1 MMVRTRCLAFICCAV
16 LAVVSRLAPAAE
28 PPGDERLEFFES
40 NIRPV
45 LIEQCYECHNSAESA
60 EGGLAVDHRQ
70 ALLKGGDNGAVLV
83 PGKPD
88 ESRLLAVLRHEL
100 EGLEM
105 PQGAAKLGDRVL
117 ANFEIWIAMGAPDPR
132 DKPPSREEIE
142 AATAW
147 EAVLEK
153 RKRWWSFQPIRAG
166 DLPAISN
173 EKWSDHPI
181 DRFVLAK
188 LEDQG
193 LEPVARADAPTLVR
207 RAFFVLIGLPPMP
220 EEVEHWQEVVAD
232 PQGFAQLVDHLLDR
246 PEFGERWARHW
257 MDWIRY
263 AESHGSEG
271 DPAIENAWH
280 YRDYLIRALNDDIP
294 FDQLVREHIAGDLL
308 ERPRINEAMAINESR
323 IGPAHWRMV
332 FHGFAP
338 TDALDEKVRFTDD
351 QINAFSKAFLGLT
364 VSCARCHDHK
374 FDAISQRDYYAL
386 FGILASCRPGRV
398 AIDTEEQLSRNRD
411 QLAELKPR
419 VRRAMAEDW
428 QQVADSLAD
437 ELLAKNDLEKV
448 ANEANHP
455 LHPWY
460 LMQQDMNDGK
470 DFSAA
475 WQERT
480 DAQRA
485 VQEKRADYEQQE
497 FPWRWDLGNPPDYAQ
512 WYRTGN
518 ALDEAPNPAGE
529 FAIATEGDNALTGI
543 YPAGLYSH
551 AFSTKY
557 AARLTSA
564 DLQLDGQYELWLRV
578 IGDGGSSARYA
589 VQDYPRSGT
598 VYPVHGLKPDW
609 NWQKFDLAYWG
620 GDSIHIEFTSGPDAP
635 LLVKDN
641 PRSWFG
647 VREAV
652 LLPKGT
658 PTPASASGEVFDPL
672 FETTQASP
680 PTSFAELAAV
690 YAETVSTSI
699 TAWSEGRAT
708 DSQALFL
715 GQCLEQGLLPNRL
728 EQLSTA
734 GPLIKKYRL
743 LEDEVVVPTRVPGL
757 EETVA
762 RNQPLYHRGDHK
774 QPTDEVP
781 RRFLEAID
789 ATPYDTQL
797 SGRRELAEDLLRDD
811 NPLTRRVIVNRIWH
825 HLFGNGIVATPDN
838 FGSLGRTP
846 THPELLDWLA
856 TQFVA
861 DGWSLKRAIRQ
872 MVTSNT
878 WQLESNPPEAAGQLD
893 PENNLLSHGNVRR
906 LEAEAIR
913 DAMLYVSGKLNA
925 EMYGQPT
932 GGASDRRSLYV
943 GVKRNSLD
951 PFLRVFD
958 FPEPFTATGRRNVT
972 NVPAQSLTMM
982 NDKRVADLAVAWGTR
997 VANEEPTQSQAQRIE
1012 QMFLQAFGRRPT
1024 SSEVAQVANY
1034 LEGTEQH
1041 YERLLAQSAAL
1052 EQQVR
1057 QSQAAI
1063 AQITQPVRER
1073 LVAALGT
1080 DSNTSNLTVPGPIG
1094 HWEFD
1099 GDLGDSIGAASG
1111 AVFGG
1116 ARLENDALV
1125 VDGRKA
1131 HVVTEPLQQT
1141 LREKTLEVWVQ
1152 LDDLDQ
1158 RGGGVMSVQT
1168 PNGVL
1173 FDSIVFGEQSPQQ
1186 WLAGS
1191 NNFSRTQPFGGPK
1204 EQEALEAPV
1213 HLAIAYHSD
1222 GRIVGYRN
1230 GQPYGAAY
1238 QSDGPLEFKAGEAI
1252 VSFGVRHLPA
1262 SGNRMLKGR
1271 IFRAHLYDRALN
1283 DDEIA
1288 ATSQLAAHYISEA
1301 QVTAALSEEERQ
1313 QVAADQAKIATLQAE
1328 IEVLGEVP
1336 DAFDSRA
1343 PWIDLARAL
1352 FSFKEFIFIK

>member
-1 MMVRTRCLAFICCAV
+1 MMVRTECLALICCAV
-16 LAVVSRLAPAAE
+16 LVISSKLASAAE
-28 PPGDERLEFFES
+28 PPSGVALEFFES

-45 LIEQCYECHNSAESA
+45 LIDQCYECHNSAESA
-60 EGGLAVDHRQ
+60 EGGLALDHRQ

-83 PGKPD
+83 PGKPA
-88 ESRLLAVLRHEL
+88 ESRLLAVLRHEV

-105 PQGAAKLGDRVL
+105 PQGAAKLDDRVL
-117 ANFEIWIAMGAPDPR
+117 TNFEQWIAMGAPDPR
-132 DKPPSREEIE
+132 DKPPSDEEIE

-153 RKRWWSFQPIRAG
+153 RKRWWSFQPILAS
-166 DLPAISN
+166 DPPDVSN
-173 EKWSDHPI
+173 ENWSDHAI

-188 LEDQG
+188 LEDQE
-193 LEPVARADAPTLVR
+193 LEPVARADAQTLVR
-207 RAFFVLIGLPPMP
+207 RLFFVLIGLPPTP
-220 EEVEHWQEVVAD
+220 EEVQRWQEVVAE
-232 PQGFAQLVDHLLDR
+232 PKGYEQLVDHLLAR
-246 PEFGERWARHW
+246 PQFGERWARHW

-271 DPAIENAWH
+271 DPSIDNAWH

-294 FDQLVREHIAGDLL
+294 FDQLVREHVAGDLL
-308 ERPRINEAMAINESR
+308 ERPRINEVLAINESR

-398 AIDTEEQLSRNRD
+398 AIDTDEQLNRNRE
-411 QLAELKPR
+411 QLAELKPQI
-419 VRRAMAEDW
+419 RRALANDW

-437 ELLAKNDLEKV
+437 ELLGSNGLPKDAK
-448 ANEANHP
+448 EADHP
-455 LHPWY
+455 LHLWF
-460 LMQQDMNDGK
+460 LVQKDIDNGK
-470 DFSAA
+470 DFATA
-475 WQERT
+475 WQKHV
-480 DAQRA
+480 DVQRS
-485 VQEKRADYEQQE
+485 QYEKRTMRELPE
-497 FPWRWDLGNPPDYAQ
+497 RSRRWDLSDPADYAQ
-512 WYRTGN
+512 WFSTGN
-518 ALDEAPNPAGE
+518 GLGEAPSPAGE
-529 FAIATEGDNALTGI
+529 FTVATDGDNALTRI
-543 YPAGLYSH
+543 YPAGVYSH
-551 AFSTKY
+551 ALSTKY

-564 DLQLDGQYELWLRV
+564 DVHLDGEYELWLQV
-578 IGDGGSSARYA
+578 LGDGGSSVRYV
-589 VQDYPRSGT
+589 VQDYPRNGT
-598 VYPVHGLKPDW
+598 VYPVPALKPEW
-609 NWQKFDLAYWG
+609 KWQKLDLTYWD
-620 GDSIHIEFTSGPDAP
+620 GDRIHIELTSGPDAP
-635 LLVKDN
+635 LLVKSN

-647 VREAV
+647 VREV
-652 LLPKGT
+652 LLLPKGS
-658 PTPASASGEVFDPL
+658 PSPASVDGEAFDPL
-672 FETTQASP
+672 FETTQDSP
-680 PTSFAELAAV
+680 PKTFAELAAC
-690 YAETVSTSI
+690 YAETLSVAI
-699 TAWSEGRAT
+699 TAWAEGSST
-708 DSQALFL
+708 DSQAIFL
-715 GQCLEQGLLPNRL
+715 EGCLARGLLPNRL
-728 EQLSTA
+728 AKLSTA
-734 GPLIKKYRL
+734 RPLIERYRG
-743 LEDEVVVPTRVPGL
+743 LEDEVVIPTRVPGL

-762 RNQPLYHRGDHK
+762 RDQPLYHRGDHK
-774 QPTDEVP
+774 QPMDEVP

-789 ATPYDTQL
+789 MTSYDTQL
-797 SGRRELAEDLLRDD
+797 SGRRELAEDLVRDD

-825 HLFGNGIVATPDN
+825 HLFGEGIVATPDN
-838 FGSLGRTP
+838 FGSLGRSP

-856 TQFVA
+856 TRFVA
-861 DGWSLKRAIRQ
+861 DGWSLKSMIRQ
-872 MVTSNT
+872 MVTSQT
-878 WQLESNPPEAAGQLD
+878 WQLDSNPPEAAGQLD
-893 PENNLLSHGNVRR
+893 PENNLLSHSNVRR

-913 DAMLYVSGKLNA
+913 DAMLSVSGKLNTT
-925 EMYGQPT
+925 MYGKPS
-932 GGASDRRSLYV
+932 GGASNRRSVYV
-943 GVKRNSLD
+943 EVKRNSLD

-982 NDKRVADLAVAWGTR
+982 NDERVSELASSWGTR
-997 VANEEPTQSQAQRIE
+997 VNSDLSLNQEQRIE

-1024 SSEVAQVANY
+1024 SSEVSEIAAY
-1034 LEGTEQH
+1034 LEGTETH
-1041 YERLLAQSAAL
+1041 YERLLAQVTSLKQQILESQSAIEA
-1052 EQQVR
+1052 
-1057 QSQAAI
+1057 
-1063 AQITQPVRER
+1063 ITQPTRQR
-1073 LVAALGT
+1073 LVEALGK
-1080 DSNTSNLTVPGPIG
+1080 DPSSSNLTVPSPIG

-1099 GDLGDSIGAASG
+1099 GDLGDDIGAANGS
-1111 AVFGG
+1111 AFGG

-1131 HVVTEPLQQT
+1131 HMVTQPLKQT

-1152 LDDLDQ
+1152 LDRLDQ

-1204 EQEALEAPV
+1204 EQEALEGPV

-1238 QSDGPLEFKAGEAI
+1238 QSEGPLEFKAGQTV

-1271 IFRAHLYDRALN
+1271 IFRAHLYDRALS
-1283 DDEIA
+1283 DEEIA
-1288 ATSQLAAHYISEA
+1288 ATSQLDAHYISEG
-1301 QVTAALSEEERQ
+1301 QVMDALTEQERQ
-1313 QVAADQAKIATLQAE
+1313 QVVDHQARIATLQKR
-1328 IEVLGEVP
+1328 IEALGEIP
-1336 DAFDSRA
+1336 DSLGDDNA
-1343 PWIDLARAL
+1343 WIDLARAL